1 MDNKPET
8 KSENK
13 PYVTICYTYSFE
25 DGCRKQ
31 FEIKLDDETLALIPE
46 TDDLPETWAELSY
59 HQCPACPLN
68 ESDYPHC
75 PAALNIAPVIAFFK
89 SFMSYDQVDVN
100 VDTEQRTFRKYLSLQ
115 EAVSPLIGLLMAASE
130 CPVLR
135 LFRPMLDTHL
145 PFMNDQETTSRIVS
159 MYLIG
164 QYFRH
169 KRGLET
175 DWELRHLKGFLE
187 NVSRVNIHIG
197 KRLHNI
203 LKFEGDVSINAIS
216 ILNTLGQLTCF
227 SLDDDLMDR
236 LGVVFRGYFE

>member
-1 MDNKPET
+1 
-8 KSENK
+8 
-13 PYVTICYTYSFE
+13 
-25 DGCRKQ
+25 
-31 FEIKLDDETLALIPE
+31 
-46 TDDLPETWAELSY
+46 
-59 HQCPACPLN
+59 
-68 ESDYPHC
+68 
-75 PAALNIAPVIAFFK
+75 
-89 SFMSYDQVDVN
+89 
-100 VDTEQRTFRKYLSLQ
+100 
-115 EAVSPLIGLLMAASE
+115 PLIGLLMAASE